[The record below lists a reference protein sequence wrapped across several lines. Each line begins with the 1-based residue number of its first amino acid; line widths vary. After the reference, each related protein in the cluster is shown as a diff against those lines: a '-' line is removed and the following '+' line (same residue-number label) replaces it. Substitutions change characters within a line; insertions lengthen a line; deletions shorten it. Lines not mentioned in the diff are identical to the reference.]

1 MLAMWKVVYHQKH
14 GVGYQFNAYDQE
26 MPNFTIGE
34 DERKII
40 FGTKSYQGRFLRML
54 VHNRFD
60 LQDSQILYGNEETF
74 HRGEIRYVNKPNI

>member
-34 DERKII
+34 DERWIM
-40 FGTKSYQGRFLRML
+40 FRTKPLQGRTLMMI
-54 VHNRFD
+54 VHNQFD
-60 LQDSQILYGNEETF
+60 FQDSQILYGSEKSF
-74 HRGEIRYVNKPNI
+74 HRGERRYVNKQNN